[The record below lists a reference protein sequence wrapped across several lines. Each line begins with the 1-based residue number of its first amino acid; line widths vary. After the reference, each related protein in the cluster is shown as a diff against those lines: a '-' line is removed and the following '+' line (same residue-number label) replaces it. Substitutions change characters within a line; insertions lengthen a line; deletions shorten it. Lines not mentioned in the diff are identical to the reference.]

1 MNKLKDIHKVYF
13 FYFLGICAG
22 YLGTFD
28 KVNLLLITIP
38 TILLITNS
46 NFEFQKALADR
57 QKQANYALILSI
69 LKDGAS
75 LIKSMNVNPESFN
88 IDEIRNKIINLF
100 NTFFDGMG
108 LPKQFQNFVF
118 NNLMSQIR
126 N

>member
-28 KVNLLLITIP
+28 KINLLLITIP
-38 TILLITNS
+38 TILLINNS
-46 NFEFQKALADR
+46 NFEFQKALAER
-57 QKQANYALILSI
+57 QKQSNYALILSI

-75 LIKSMNVNPESFN
+75 LVKSMNVNPESFN
-88 IDEIRNKIINLF
+88 IDEVRNKIINLF

-108 LPKQFQNFVF
+108 FPKQVQNFVF